1 MPPTTGHKR
10 RRIEQ
15 DDTPLAWSTVERDG
29 GDIRKSLKNLHD
41 LLPTQG
47 DITVSV
53 QGETGTSEF
62 PCIGA
67 LLASASRPLAA
78 MLFGPMR
85 PASVGPDAPR
95 RERILHLRGT
105 EPWCF
110 DLMLQFIHGRQI
122 GLDVDRAVRLHHVAD
137 YYEVL
142 PLRDS
147 CCRFLLD
154 ALRPHNCCS
163 LLMRSHDINCE
174 PLTQRCIDT
183 LTLDFVAVVES
194 DSGFPDLNPAMVQSL
209 LQGDWL
215 VCAEEF
221 EVYGALLKWYGQQP
235 TAEKLGA
242 LLELLPLVRW
252 AFIPEARR
260 AEASLA
266 VKALP
271 PPPLSTEEAPSTGGA
286 KPADAAEASQELSV
300 KELERC
306 VEQLLAQHPPA
317 AEGEPPAKHHPR
329 HYTWGTLVGRNPEP
343 PAAPQLPEGG
353 DTWRLECT
361 KEYMIGRSRKST
373 IRIGHNAP
381 MPYISSQH
389 FRVFNEIRWPD
400 AATAAAESPG
410 ASFSMSSPASPIGA
424 PGAPRLEAWL
434 EDLSQNGTFINGNLV
449 GRNEKRRLH
458 DGDRIELVFPQ
469 ESAPRSPNNANNFP
483 IFTFNSPLPDEL
495 PPPSSAERFASD
507 TKPATPSREGT
518 NEPTLS
524 YAEHEAII
532 AEAHALLGA
541 QETQELQDETQEQPF
556 EDEGDESL

>member
-10 RRIEQ
+10 RRIEE
-15 DDTPLAWSTVERDG
+15 DDAPPTCSTVERDG

-41 LLPTQG
+41 QLPTLG

-53 QGETGTSEF
+53 KGETDTGEF

-85 PASVGPDAPR
+85 DASVGPDAPR
-95 RERILHLRGT
+95 RERVLHLRGT

-122 GLDVDRAVRLHHVAD
+122 GLDVERAVRLHHVAD

-147 CCRFLLD
+147 CCAFLLD

-163 LLMRSHDINCE
+163 LLQRSHDINCE

-221 EVYGALLKWYGQQP
+221 EVYSALLKWYGQRP
-235 TAEKLGA
+235 TAEKHGA

-252 AFIPEARR
+252 PFIPEARR
-260 AEASLA
+260 MEVSAAVMALCARSTLSLPASPA
-266 VKALP
+266 
-271 PPPLSTEEAPSTGGA
+271 GA
-286 KPADAAEASQELSV
+286 KPVEPAVEPDVKDVRRWIPWRSAPELW
-300 KELERC
+300 EC
-306 VEQLLAQHPPA
+306 VERLLAQHPPA
-317 AEGEPPAKHHPR
+317 AEGEPPAKHRPR

-343 PAAPQLPEGG
+343 PAAPQLPDGG
-353 DTWRLECT
+353 DAWRLECT

-410 ASFSMSSPASPIGA
+410 ASSSASSPSSPTAA
-424 PGAPRLEAWL
+424 PGAPKLEAWL

-495 PPPSSAERFASD
+495 PPPSSVERVASD
-507 TKPATPSREGT
+507 TKPVTPGT
-518 NEPTLS
+518 VEDT
-524 YAEHEAII
+524 EAPQSV
-532 AEAHALLGA
+532 EVSQGTDDDL
-541 QETQELQDETQEQPF
+541 
-556 EDEGDESL
+556 

>member
-1 MPPTTGHKR
+1 MPPTTGQKR

-53 QGETGTSEF
+53 QGETDTREF

-95 RERILHLRGT
+95 RERVLHLRDT

-183 LTLDFVAVVES
+183 LTLDFVAVVDS

-209 LQGDWL
+209 LQSDWL

-221 EVYGALLKWYGQQP
+221 EVCSALFKWYGQRP
-235 TAEKLGA
+235 TAEKHCA
-242 LLELLPLVRW
+242 LVELLPLVRW
-252 AFIPEARR
+252 AFVPEARR
-260 AEASLA
+260 TQVSSA
-266 VKALP
+266 VMALP
-271 PPPLSTEEAPSTGGA
+271 PPPPPPSTEEAEETQNLWAPSTQSLPDRGTR
-286 KPADAAEASQELSV
+286 DAAEAVEASQELDV

-306 VEQLLAQHPPA
+306 VERLLAQHPPV
-317 AEGEPPAKHHPR
+317 AEGEPPAKHRPR

-400 AATAAAESPG
+400 AATAAAAESPG
-410 ASFSMSSPASPIGA
+410 ASSSTSSPASPMGA

-483 IFTFNSPLPDEL
+483 IFTFQSPLPDEL
-495 PPPSSAERFASD
+495 PPPSSVERLAPD
-507 TKPATPSREGT
+507 TKPVTPSREDT
-518 NEPTLS
+518 
-524 YAEHEAII
+524 EAPPSSS
-532 AEAHALLGA
+532 
-541 QETQELQDETQEQPF
+541 EQPL
-556 EDEGDESL
+556 DEALADAGFAAHLF